1 VKSLRDSTARQAGIN
16 AGMSEPWTPSLTIR
30 EHGDRCRLH
39 LAADAWGDGAT
50 LQEAAD
56 DLVARVIQ
64 HAMAVRGGCAWAREL
79 GAPDRRWLDFL
90 FEVGEIA
97 ERGGDVRRHI
107 VRGGLA

>member
-1 VKSLRDSTARQAGIN
+1 
-16 AGMSEPWTPSLTIR
+16 MPSLTVR
-30 EHGDRCRLH
+30 EHGGRCRLR
-39 LAADAWGDGAT
+39 LADGASGDGAT

-64 HAMAVRGGCAWAREL
+64 HAAALRGGCAWAREL

-90 FEVGEIA
+90 YEVGEIA

-107 VRGGLA
+107 VGGGLA